1 MAISASKGSSSS
13 IRSFCAGLVSVLTTL
28 ISLDL
33 GNYAS
38 ARVFID
44 ESGERYGMG
53 KLRSTVELRFEGCRA
68 DGIAVVNLFG
78 IPFYRE
84 VIFSGRPKSAD
95 RSVLSFEPGQWQQGE
110 LDLVNS
116 SYYVEI
122 VSGANAGILT
132 DIDAVNEGLMRIET
146 ADDLSALLSSED
158 RVVIG
163 RHHTLFSIF
172 GDDNRLGLKPG
183 VNRVEADE
191 LIVFDAVRQ
200 RPDVFFF
207 SSNLGAWVNSARRNL
222 RCPDL
227 ILYPG
232 QGLFLR
238 RKDRA
243 RILYVASG
251 PVMERSVSILVQ
263 PGINVMADVQ
273 FRKPGDSRFAE
284 ALRQITEADPRPMRR
299 ASAVGTM
306 ASQLS
311 SDGLYRLIAGRS
323 RSWIQAVGL
332 ADEEMV
338 NIVSKTACVLREPRQ
353 ICAYLLTTPAG
364 DQGDD

>member
-13 IRSFCAGLVSVLTTL
+13 IRSICAGLVSVLTTL
-28 ISLDL
+28 ISLNS

-53 KLRSTVELRFEGCRA
+53 KLRSMVELRFEGCGA
-68 DGIAVVNLFG
+68 DGTPVVNLFG

-84 VIFSGRPKSAD
+84 VIFSGRPKSTD
-95 RSVLSFEPGQWQQGE
+95 ESVLSFEPGQWQQGE
-110 LDLVNS
+110 FDLVNS

-132 DIDAVNEGLMRIET
+132 DIDAVNEGLMRMET
-146 ADDLSALLSSED
+146 VDDLSALLRSED

-172 GDDNRLGLKPG
+172 GEYNTLGLKPG
-183 VNRVEADE
+183 AKRAEADE
-191 LIVFDAVRQ
+191 LIIFDAVEQ
-200 RPDVFFF
+200 RPEIFFF
-207 SSNLGAWVNSARRNL
+207 SSKLGAWVNSARRNL

-232 QGLFLR
+232 QGLLLR

-243 RILYVASG
+243 PILYVASG
-251 PVMERSVSILVQ
+251 PVMERSVSIPVQ
-263 PGINVMADVQ
+263 PGINVMAEVQ

-284 ALRQITEADPRPMRR
+284 ALRQIREADARPMRR

-323 RSWIQAVGL
+323 RSWIQAVGM
-332 ADEEMV
+332 ADDEMV
-338 NIVSKTACVLREPRQ
+338 HVVSKTAYVLREPRQ
-353 ICAYLLTTPAG
+353 IRAYLLTTPAG
-364 DQGDD
+364 NQGDD